1 MGSILKGFH
10 GHKLHAPH
18 LTPGTKE
25 FTKFALVG
33 LTSLAVEYSALLL
46 LVELLNVDYLV
57 STTLAFILSVVVNYY
72 LSLRFVFDHRD
83 GMSRRRE
90 FTIFAVLSAVGLGLN
105 DLYMF
110 VGVTMFN
117 IGYQLM
123 KLISTFFVTWYNY
136 FSRRHFLASRA

>member
-1 MGSILKGFH
+1 M
-10 GHKLHAPH
+10 
-18 LTPGTKE
+18 
-25 FTKFALVG
+25 G
-33 LTSLAVEYSALLL
+33 LTSLVVEYSVLLL
-46 LVELLNVDYLV
+46 LVELLHVDYLV

>member
-1 MGSILKGFH
+1 MGSILKGFRE
-10 GHKLHAPH
+10 HKLHAPH

-33 LTSLAVEYSALLL
+33 LTSLVVEYSVLLL
-46 LVELLNVDYLV
+46 LVELLHVDYLV

-72 LSLRFVFDHRD
+72 LSLRFVFDHR
-83 GMSRRRE
+83 
-90 FTIFAVLSAVGLGLN
+90 